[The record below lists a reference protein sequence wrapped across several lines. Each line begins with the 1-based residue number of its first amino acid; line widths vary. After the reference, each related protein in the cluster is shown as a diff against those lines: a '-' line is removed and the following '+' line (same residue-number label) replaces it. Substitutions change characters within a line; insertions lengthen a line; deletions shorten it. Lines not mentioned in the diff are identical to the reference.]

1 MSLPLEQSL
10 DQFMAANTAL
20 LQTTGMPHRLWA
32 SIWGRIEANKLG
44 TLSPTNEDP
53 APIFDVAI
61 VGDAPCIVAAQDLI
75 PRAAVVVY
83 RHEWTFETIEQA
95 RAHLEQSPALVAAVS
110 NLFVAVNALS
120 ATPSDDTLKNAPIEY
135 IINNLHRITFSFTV
149 ASSTSGKEDAKTFNY
164 VCLDQFSPA
173 VIPVSESATPML
185 SAFVFVDQ
193 RSMTAYTV
201 LYPGW
206 IKAAAEG
213 EDALLFTPDDDD
225 EDTIPAG
232 TVITRSPLL
241 AMKP

>member
-20 LQTTGMPHRLWA
+20 LRATAMPQRLWA

-44 TLSPTNEDP
+44 TLSPTSEDP
-53 APIFDVAI
+53 TPIFDVAI
-61 VGDAPCIVAAQDLI
+61 VGDAPSIVAAQDLI

-83 RHEWTFETIEQA
+83 RHEWTFETVEQA

-135 IINNLHRITFSFTV
+135 IINNLHRIAFSFTV
-149 ASSTSGKEDAKTFNY
+149 ASSSGQEDAKTFNY

-232 TVITRSPLL
+232 TVITRSPLP
-241 AMKP
+241 AMQL